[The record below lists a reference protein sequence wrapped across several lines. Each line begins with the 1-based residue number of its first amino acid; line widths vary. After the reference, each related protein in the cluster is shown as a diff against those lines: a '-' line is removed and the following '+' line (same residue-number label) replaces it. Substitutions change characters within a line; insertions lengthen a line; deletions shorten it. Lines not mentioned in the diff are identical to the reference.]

1 MSHAPAQNGF
11 TLYHLGQDGQC
22 TLKDSERGPD
32 PTNPDR
38 VPARLGRVIPRTP
51 TGPRP
56 SAGPT
61 WSSNSPAPDPTP
73 TECRPDLVE

>member
-1 MSHAPAQNGF
+1 MSHAPAQKGF

-22 TLKDSERGPD
+22 TLKDSERG
-32 PTNPDR
+32 
-38 VPARLGRVIPRTP
+38 
-51 TGPRP
+51 
-56 SAGPT
+56 AGPT

>member
-38 VPARLGRVIPRTP
+38 VPARL
-51 TGPRP
+51 
-56 SAGPT
+56 
-61 WSSNSPAPDPTP
+61 TP

>member
-1 MSHAPAQNGF
+1 MSALYRELKEVPLMSHAPAQNGF

-38 VPARLGRVIPRTP
+38 VPARL
-51 TGPRP
+51 
-56 SAGPT
+56 
-61 WSSNSPAPDPTP
+61 TP